1 MPNECSER
9 SLSFFTS
16 KMLWSNGSNKIEPHE
31 RLTTL
36 SANMSS
42 TSARPMLDEQ
52 YLALSPRQKQVC
64 DLVVEGLTSKAIAER
79 LGTTTHTIKA
89 HRAEVMRK
97 LDVDSVAE
105 LVRTR
110 VQSSAPAALAPHARD
125 GAEPLRVAV
134 VEDQALFRDL
144 LVNSLLS
151 FGHQAIGLPDGQQL
165 DALFHS
171 NPPDI
176 LILDVSL
183 GCEETGLD
191 IADRVRRISTCGIV
205 FMSSHARLEDRMAAL
220 NRGADAYFVKPVSF
234 VELNATLLNL
244 SRRVR

>member
-1 MPNECSER
+1 MRNAYSAAR
-9 SLSFFTS
+9 QAFFTP
-16 KMLWSNGSNKIEPHE
+16 KVLWLSVKNNDLAHA
-31 RLTTL
+31 LTMI
-36 SANMSS
+36 SAHMSP
-42 TSARPMLDEQ
+42 TGARPPLNELYQ
-52 YLALSPRQKQVC
+52 ELSPRQKQVC
-64 DLVVEGLTSKAIAER
+64 DLVVEGLTSKEIAVR

-97 LDVDSVAE
+97 LHVDSVAE

-110 VQSSAPAALAPHARD
+110 VQSTTPLLPAAVPRAT
-125 GAEPLRVAV
+125 GEPLRVAV

-144 LVNSLLS
+144 LVSSLLS
-151 FGHQAIGLPDGQQL
+151 FGHQAVGLPDGRQL
-165 DALFHS
+165 EPLFKS

-191 IADRVRRISTCGIV
+191 IAERVRRISNCGIV

-220 NRGADAYFVKPVSF
+220 DRGADAYFVKPLSF

-244 SRRVR
+244 AKRVR

>member
-1 MPNECSER
+1 M
-9 SLSFFTS
+9 
-16 KMLWSNGSNKIEPHE
+16 
-31 RLTTL
+31 L
-36 SANMSS
+36 SADMSP
-42 TSARPMLDEQ
+42 THARPMLDEH

-64 DLVVEGLTSKAIAER
+64 DLVVEGLTSKEIAER

-97 LDVDSVAE
+97 LNVDSVAE

-110 VQSSAPAALAPHARD
+110 VQSSAPVAPAAHPRSVT
-125 GAEPLRVAV
+125 EPLRVAV
-134 VEDQALFRDL
+134 VEDQPLFRDL

-151 FGHQAIGLPDGQQL
+151 FGHQAVGMADGQQL
-165 DALFHS
+165 DALFRS
-171 NPPDI
+171 APPDI

-191 IADRVRRISTCGIV
+191 IADRVRRISNCGIV

-244 SRRVR
+244 AKRVR

>member
-1 MPNECSER
+1 MRNAYSAAQWA
-9 SLSFFTS
+9 FF
-16 KMLWSNGSNKIEPHE
+16 KPKVLWLTPKNNDPPHG
-31 RLTTL
+31 LTMI
-36 SANMSS
+36 SGHMS
-42 TSARPMLDEQ
+42 TNSARPLLDEL

-64 DLVVEGLTSKAIAER
+64 DLVVEGLTSKEIAER

-97 LDVDSVAE
+97 LHVDSVAE

-110 VQSSAPAALAPHARD
+110 VQSTTPPLPAAVPRAT
-125 GAEPLRVAV
+125 GEPLRVAV

-144 LVNSLLS
+144 LVSSLLS
-151 FGHQAIGLPDGQQL
+151 FGHQAVGLPDGRQL
-165 DALFHS
+165 ESLYKS

-191 IADRVRRISTCGIV
+191 IAERVRRISNCGIV

-220 NRGADAYFVKPVSF
+220 DRGADAYFVKPLSF

-244 SRRVR
+244 AKRVR